1 MIMASSRIDL
11 HMHSTASDGILSPA
25 ELVELASQNQ
35 VEVMALTDHDTVDGL
50 AEAREKAQ
58 QKGIILIN
66 GVELSVTWQKKVLH
80 VIGLNIDPGHPALA
94 AGLAHLK
101 QQRQL
106 RSAKIAKKLQGAGII
121 GALEGAS
128 KLAGNSSI
136 TRPHFARFLVEQGHA
151 KDIQDAFNRYLG
163 RNKRAYVSTQWPEL
177 IDALGWIRQG
187 GGVSVLAHPLRYK
200 LTATWLR
207 RLLVSFKEAGGD
219 AIEVV
224 TGNYTADEISTS
236 TTYALR
242 YDLMGSV
249 GSDYHGH
256 SRYCNQPG
264 KFARLS
270 PSIVPVWTK
279 LGIDQA
285 G

>member
-1 MIMASSRIDL
+1 MNMTASRIDL
-11 HMHSTASDGILSPA
+11 HMHSTASDGILSPSD
-25 ELVELASQNQ
+25 LVELASQNQ

-58 QKGIILIN
+58 QKGMTLIN
-66 GVELSVTWQKKVLH
+66 GVELSVTWEKKVLH
-80 VIGLNIDPGHPALA
+80 VIGLDIDPGHPALVT
-94 AGLAHLK
+94 GLENLK

-106 RSAKIAKKLQGAGII
+106 RSEKIAKKLQGAGIP
-121 GALEGAS
+121 GAMEGAREQ
-128 KLAGNSSI
+128 AGNSSI

-163 RNKRAYVSTQWPEL
+163 RNKRAYVSTQWPALE
-177 IDALGWIRQG
+177 DALGWIGQA

-200 LTATWLR
+200 LTASWLR
-207 RLLVSFKEAGGD
+207 RLMNSFKEAGGD
-219 AIEVV
+219 AIEVIS
-224 TGNYTADEISTS
+224 GNYTTEEISTS
-236 TTYALR
+236 TGYALR

-264 KFARLS
+264 NLTPLS
-270 PSIVPVWTK
+270 PSIIPIWSK